1 MKKIIWTLASL
12 IVAVF
17 GVYFFNYFTLTK
29 PVLED
34 ISKDVRNNGIEIGLH
49 FKNYISTKTLVFDLK
64 KIPADKAI
72 ADVFRVLLQTSSV
85 LKDKNFENVELSY
98 NGKSKFML
106 KGDYF
111 SELGKEYEDQ
121 NPMYTMRTFPEHI
134 YDMNGKTVYTGWD
147 GGVLGVLTNQIE
159 DFKDFNSKWYL
170 ENN

>member
-1 MKKIIWTLASL
+1 MKKIIWTLASF

-17 GVYFFNYFTLTK
+17 GIYFFNYFTLTK

-34 ISKDVRNNGIEIGLH
+34 TSKDVRNNGIEIGLH
-49 FKNYISTKTLVFDLK
+49 YKNYISTETLIFDLK
-64 KIPADKAI
+64 KIPADKVI

-85 LKDKNFENVELSY
+85 LKDKKFENVELSY
-98 NGKSKFML
+98 NGESKFML

-111 SELGKEYEDQ
+111 SELGKEYEEQ

-134 YDMNGKTVYTGWD
+134 YDMNGKTVYTAWD